1 MLARVTAVPGQY
13 PDAFVAE
20 FKLFAA
26 ELRGFFNAAP
36 LTAALDGLRGVLEA
50 DPADAQTLDA
60 FLAAKARLDE
70 RGDDA
75 DVPLAELMGVAHAAT
90 TLRAL
95 LLRALSSG
103 LRNDAPD
110 AALAMRQRFRLA
122 ELRCEDYVFVLMSR
136 FVNALEREGG
146 APALA
151 AARSS
156 IAWSHPLAML
166 LLGVR
171 NLGLGGWM
179 PAECMAIENEVTAWQ
194 QDAAYDERD
203 NALRCE

>member
-1 MLARVTAVPGQY
+1 MCVFACVLRL
-13 PDAFVAE
+13 FVC
-20 FKLFAA
+20 
-26 ELRGFFNAAP
+26 
-36 LTAALDGLRGVLEA
+36 AALFCRLHQRSNT
-50 DPADAQTLDA
+50 PASFPLAHNTKQHNTKTRKKNKQTLDG

-70 RGDDA
+70 RGDSP
-75 DVPLAELMGVAHAAT
+75 DVPLSELMGVAHAAT

-110 AALAMRQRFRLA
+110 AALAMRQRFRLG
-122 ELRCEDYVFVLMSR
+122 ELRCEEYVFVLLSR

-146 APALA
+146 ATALA

-156 IAWSHPLAML
+156 IAWSHPLAVL

-179 PAECMAIENEVTAWQ
+179 PAECMAIENEVTVWQ
-194 QDAAYDERD
+194 QEASYDERD
-203 NALRCE
+203 NALRCAFYGIE